1 MPRTKPS
8 AAVPTN
14 AAWRPAVCPPVP
26 LKPYYDHDGITLYHA
41 DCRHVLP
48 YLEVI
53 DLLLTDPPYGIKA
66 DRCGGRMQAKKG
78 KGTWRDYG
86 DTNWDQS
93 RPPASIFALMLERT
107 REQIIWGGNYFSD
120 YLTPSMRWL
129 VWDKGQRNFSLADC
143 EFAWTNQRKAARIF
157 SFSRSKALQDGKVHP
172 TQKPLALMEWC
183 LGFAKGVTSV
193 LDPFAGSG
201 TTLLACKRAGIRAI
215 GIELNETYCELAV
228 DRLEK
233 TSGPV

>member
-1 MPRTKPS
+1 MPRTKASVAPC
-8 AAVPTN
+8 ANT
-14 AAWRPAVCPPVP
+14 AWRPANRPPLP
-26 LKPYYDHDGITLYHA
+26 IEPYYQKDGITLYHA
-41 DCRHVLP
+41 DNRHILP
-48 YLEVI
+48 YLDTF

-66 DRCGGRMQAKKG
+66 DRCGGRQQAKKG

-93 RPPASIFALMLERT
+93 RPPASVFALMLERT
-107 REQIIWGGNYFSD
+107 KQQIVWGGNYFSD

-129 VWDKGQRNFSLADC
+129 VWDKGQRKFSLADC

-157 SFSRSKALQDGKVHP
+157 TYSRSKALQDGKVHP

-183 LGFAKGVTSV
+183 LGFAKESRTV

-201 TTLLACKRAGIRAI
+201 TTLLACKRLGMTAV
-215 GIELNETYCELAV
+215 GIEINEAYCEEAAK
-228 DRLEK
+228 RLEA
-233 TSGPV
+233 S